1 MKSILAQKATLS
13 FNITN
18 NKMSN
23 KMEISNEEMEISN
36 EEEEMEISERIYQDY
51 QNSGLYFTLEEVR
64 VRIENL
70 TVWLQSAEE
79 QREEILEFQNEID
92 FYQHQIYNHKIF
104 KTRVR
109 FQEEE
114 EPESKIDIL
123 EKKISGVEGVVYQLL
138 GGLFNQETQDNVLH
152 SHIEYLKGNMYTG
165 ELEGQP
171 IFPTTRQ
178 GDQHEEEIRLLK
190 QQVSKLED
198 TVALLV
204 RIIRDQKL

>member
-23 KMEISNEEMEISN
+23 KMEISN
-36 EEEEMEISERIYQDY
+36 EEMEISERIYQDY